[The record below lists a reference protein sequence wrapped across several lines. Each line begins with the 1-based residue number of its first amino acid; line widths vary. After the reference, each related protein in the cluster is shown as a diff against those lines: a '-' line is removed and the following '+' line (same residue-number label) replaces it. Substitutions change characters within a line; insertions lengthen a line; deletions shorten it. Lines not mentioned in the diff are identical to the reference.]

1 MHYNIELN
9 IIIHNYN
16 QRFNQ
21 IVASNINVNN
31 APLHSVTIFVL
42 QKKIYYI
49 FIIKLI
55 NNY

>member
-21 IVASNINVNN
+21 IVASNININS
-31 APLHSVTIFVL
+31 ATIFVL
-42 QKKIYYI
+42 QKKTVLHFHY
-49 FIIKLI
+49 
-55 NNY
+55 